1 MIEFEGRPVVLSA
14 LVGSWAYNL
23 NTPESDRDFK
33 HFVVPTFADLY
44 HGKMFATAHTS
55 DTLDYDVHDIRKL
68 GELLWKSNLN
78 YLVVLFSREKIY
90 HPMLQWLF
98 DNADDIAK
106 MNLPYL
112 YNAAMGMHHEKMKA
126 LLKGTGTTQALVDKF
141 GYDTKQA
148 CHAFRCLVVLL
159 NISYGQ
165 SIREAIWME
174 SVVRDMLLDIKAGEW
189 SLESFLELV
198 RVWKEFNLPNV
209 KAFFKDT
216 KPNED
221 TRKMVE
227 ENIEKLIKTGLFAE
241 LSRN

>member
-1 MIEFEGRPVVLSA
+1 MIKFEGRTVVLSA

-23 NTPESDRDFK
+23 NTPESDMDFK
-33 HFVVPTFADLY
+33 HFVAPTFDDLY

-55 DTLDYDVHDIRKL
+55 ETLDYDVHDIRKL

-78 YLVVLFSREKIY
+78 YLVVLFAKQKEY
-90 HPMLQWLF
+90 HPSLQWLF
-98 DNADDIAK
+98 DNADNIGK
-106 MNLPYL
+106 MNLPYF
-112 YNAAMGMHHEKMKA
+112 YNATMGMHHEKMKS

-148 CHAFRCLVVLL
+148 CHAFRCLTVLL
-159 NISYGQ
+159 NVSCGQ

-198 RVWKEFNLPNV
+198 RVWKQFNLPNV
-209 KAFFKDT
+209 KRFFKDT
-216 KPNED
+216 RPDED
-221 TRKMVE
+221 THKMVE
-227 ENIEKLIKTGLFAE
+227 ENIEKLIKIGLFAE
-241 LSRN
+241 LSQN